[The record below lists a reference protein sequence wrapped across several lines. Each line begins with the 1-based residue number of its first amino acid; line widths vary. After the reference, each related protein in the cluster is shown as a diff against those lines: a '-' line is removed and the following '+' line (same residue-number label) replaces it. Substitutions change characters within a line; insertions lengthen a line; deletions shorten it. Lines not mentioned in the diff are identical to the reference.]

1 MMGVC
6 MKCGLRTTYASRMK
20 GNAISPTLPVWGPS
34 VAPMVGCI
42 CPPGANLTCENPMCP
57 RKPPQP
63 MRAVGTA

>member
-6 MKCGLRTTYASRMK
+6 MKCGRVHPQGSICEPLALQPIASL
-20 GNAISPTLPVWGPS
+20 APV
-34 VAPMVGCI
+34 MGCI